1 MATAPSSASALILC
15 QFCDFHCRSNV
26 KLLKLTKD
34 VHRNDAK
41 VFYYNHCSKS
51 YKKWDSLKKH
61 LHRCHCGKLYLF
73 YKWRLFYFVVFF
85 CSTSEEQSS
94 NAHDTIDADLTP
106 PASPV
111 NTVDSNDDASFPES
125 STWLTE
131 VEQKWE
137 CARFLLKAT
146 EEHFLTHEGI
156 ESLCDSIQ
164 TFVEQVTDEIA
175 MKVERKLANSQ
186 LDINTQQEIVAAC
199 TPPQDLFPGLRSR
212 YLREQF
218 YENKFHYVVTRIL

>member
-1 MATAPSSASALILC
+1 M
-15 QFCDFHCRSNV
+15 
-26 KLLKLTKD
+26 
-34 VHRNDAK
+34 
-41 VFYYNHCSKS
+41 
-51 YKKWDSLKKH
+51 
-61 LHRCHCGKLYLF
+61 
-73 YKWRLFYFVVFF
+73 FF
-85 CSTSEEQSS
+85 FNCSTSEEQSCD
-94 NAHDTIDADLTP
+94 AHDTIDEDLTP

-111 NTVDSNDDASFPES
+111 NTADSNDDTSFPGS
-125 STWLTE
+125 STRFTE

-137 CARFLLKAT
+137 SARFLLKAT

-218 YENKFHYVVTRIL
+218 YENKFHYVVARIIIN